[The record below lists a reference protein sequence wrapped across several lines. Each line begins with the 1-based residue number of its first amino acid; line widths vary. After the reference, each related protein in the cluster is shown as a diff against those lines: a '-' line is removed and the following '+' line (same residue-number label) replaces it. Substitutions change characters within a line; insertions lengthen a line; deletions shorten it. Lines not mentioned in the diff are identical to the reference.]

1 MREFTGRVG
10 VVTGA
15 GRGIG
20 LALAGAMAQRGMRVV
35 LSDVEAAQPV
45 EVAASLREGGT
56 EVAGMV
62 CDVREPDQVEALAT
76 ETMERFG
83 RVDLLCNNAGVVAG
97 GKAWEISLDEW
108 HRVLAVNL
116 WGAIH
121 GIRSFVPR
129 LLENPDGGHV
139 VNVASMAAVLPWPAI
154 APYNVSKH
162 GLLALSETLLG
173 DLRAAGSTVGV
184 SVVMPGRVA
193 TGIGLPSGALAP
205 DFDDQAEP
213 GILRAETVADQIMAA
228 VEEDQLYVFT
238 QPDRVEAVEARFD
251 AILGKQG
258 ALPA

>member
-1 MREFTGRVG
+1 MREFTGRVA

-20 LALAGAMAQRGMRVV
+20 LALAGAMAQRDMRVV
-35 LSDVEAAQPV
+35 LSDVEAARPA
-45 EVAASLREGGT
+45 EVAESLRDGGA
-56 EVAGMV
+56 EVVGVV
-62 CDVREPDQVEALAT
+62 CDVREPDRVDALAT
-76 ETMERFG
+76 ETLERFG

-97 GKAWEISLDEW
+97 GKAWEISLDDW

-129 LLENPDGGHV
+129 LLENADGGHV
-139 VNVASMAAVLPWPAI
+139 VNVASMAAVVPWPAI

-193 TGIGLPSGALAP
+193 TGIGLPSGEPAP
-205 DFDDQAEP
+205 DFEDQPEP
-213 GILRAETVADQIMAA
+213 GILRAETVAEQIMAA
-228 VEEDQLYVFT
+228 VEDDRLYVFT
-238 QPDRVEAVEARFD
+238 QPDRLESVEARFD
-251 AILGKQG
+251 AIVGKRDVTPG
-258 ALPA
+258 